1 MTPAAVPNNIEST
14 VNSFLLGVGIGTL
27 LAMIVKP
34 HNRIKSLPE
43 VRDKVAIASEESF
56 PASDAPG
63 Y

>member
-1 MTPAAVPNNIEST
+1 MTPAATSNNIEST

-34 HNRIKSLPE
+34 HSRTKLSPD
-43 VRDKVAIASEESF
+43 VGDKVELASEESF